1 MTDHHDLAEVERVDE
16 RRKILRIH
24 DGGVARAG
32 WIDVRII
39 VAPTVRNCPIMPG
52 KWADLVRPIATVAQ
66 RTVDEDQGRSYAL
79 FHVVQRNAV
88 PNIGCSDDRRI
99 CGC

>member
-66 RTVDEDQGRSYAL
+66 RTLDEEHARSCAL
-79 FHVVQRNAV
+79 FHVLQRNAG
-88 PNIGCSDDRRI
+88 PNTGCSNKGRVWGR
-99 CGC
+99 